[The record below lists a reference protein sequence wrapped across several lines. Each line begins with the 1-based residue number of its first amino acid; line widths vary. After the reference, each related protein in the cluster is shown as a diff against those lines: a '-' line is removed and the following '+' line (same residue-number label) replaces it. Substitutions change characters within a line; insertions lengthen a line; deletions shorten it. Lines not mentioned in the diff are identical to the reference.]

1 VTPGTR
7 GAIGGALAAA
17 FGMFTAWG
25 FSVDDALISGRVA
38 AHLARGVGY
47 RFNADGPSVDAVTP
61 LGWAYLLAPFAG
73 QGAVAAVRA
82 ASLLGGLAWLLAAA
96 ELGRRCAEHWVAPQR
111 LGPLLCL
118 LGIALSLPL
127 SAWAVAG
134 METGL
139 VLALGVGAL
148 VPGVCGAACA
158 GVAAALRPELAPWAV
173 VLSLGQ
179 AWVLRASLPRQ
190 ALAVALALVPALAVA
205 LVRWLVFGR
214 AVPLAVFA
222 KPSDLGHGLSY
233 AFGTLFLAGPPY
245 LLLAGRAWRRV
256 PKRAWAIALA
266 FGVHVVVLIG
276 IGGDW
281 MPFWRLAV
289 PTFPGLLWVGAAL
302 AAQSGS
308 TSNALRLLPLL
319 ASAGLLHY
327 FRGDATRS
335 VRAEQAQRIAG
346 ASALLLGSTRVASVD
361 IGWLGA
367 TEPATGELHV
377 VDLAGVTDPEVAYL
391 SGGHTSKRLPPDFLE
406 RRSVD
411 TLLLRRASP
420 AATLATP
427 ANVRET
433 ATPPAVAQLADSR
446 WVYAVDRRV
455 LGLRGAERFE
465 VVGTLPLG
473 AADEYVVLRRPLPSQ
488 ESTP

>member
-1 VTPGTR
+1 
-7 GAIGGALAAA
+7 
-17 FGMFTAWG
+17 
-25 FSVDDALISGRVA
+25 
-38 AHLARGVGY
+38 
-47 RFNADGPSVDAVTP
+47 
-61 LGWAYLLAPFAG
+61 
-73 QGAVAAVRA
+73 
-82 ASLLGGLAWLLAAA
+82 
-96 ELGRRCAEHWVAPQR
+96 
-111 LGPLLCL
+111 
-118 LGIALSLPL
+118 
-127 SAWAVAG
+127 
-134 METGL
+134 
-139 VLALGVGAL
+139 
-148 VPGVCGAACA
+148 
-158 GVAAALRPELAPWAV
+158 
-173 VLSLGQ
+173 
-179 AWVLRASLPRQ
+179 
-190 ALAVALALVPALAVA
+190 
-205 LVRWLVFGR
+205 
-214 AVPLAVFA
+214 
-222 KPSDLGHGLSY
+222 
-233 AFGTLFLAGPPY
+233 
-245 LLLAGRAWRRV
+245 
-256 PKRAWAIALA
+256 
-266 FGVHVVVLIG
+266 VHVVVLIG

-302 AAQSGS
+302 AAQSG
-308 TSNALRLLPLL
+308 TASNALRLLPLL

-361 IGWLGA
+361 IGWIGA

-420 AATLATP
+420 AAPGAAAAPLRQAAATP
-427 ANVRET
+427 V
-433 ATPPAVAQLADSR
+433 AVEQLADAR

-473 AADEYVVLRRPLPSQ
+473 SGDEYVVLRRPLQSQ